1 MQQLTD
7 IQQINHSIMFG
18 NFTNEQ
24 LDSVTSAVKFARS
37 LLSRFNKRQLRIGTT
52 VKWTNSR
59 TGRMETGAVEKIAIK
74 FVTVNTGA
82 MRWKVPA
89 NMLEVA

>member
-1 MQQLTD
+1 MQQLAD

-89 NMLEVA
+89 NMLKVA

>member
-1 MQQLTD
+1 MQQLAD